1 MKILGEYLRDK
12 RKALNLSIKDVADK
26 LNLAYSTVANMETG
40 SKNPTLEQLIQY
52 GLIFGCEWDEIITN
66 AIKITN
72 NKEEL
77 LNTELQEIVKTSGY
91 ESTNYKINRKN
102 FDDVINEVNEMD
114 SFLKDIKKEYDD
126 ETAAENLKINNSI
139 EDAINTYIKRWTT
152 KDTPPIDPKE
162 ITDFREE
169 IVHLIGLRVQ
179 HLTSK

>member
-40 SKNPTLEQLIQY
+40 SKNPTLEQLIH
-52 GLIFGCEWDEIITN
+52 
-66 AIKITN
+66 
-72 NKEEL
+72 
-77 LNTELQEIVKTSGY
+77 
-91 ESTNYKINRKN
+91 
-102 FDDVINEVNEMD
+102 EMD